1 MVYQFEP
8 PYAVEAQGYVKK
20 DCETSV
26 YRHFRFA
33 DKLLA
38 HPPGIFTM
46 WEMYLHRYHLST
58 DRPFLG
64 TRCKKGDL
72 HKEYEWET
80 HREVKTH
87 IEDFGRGLAALGMQR
102 QCSLGVYSINRREWT
117 ISEIASYREAFIIVA
132 LYDTLGAEA
141 MEHIINE
148 TEMEYIIASADK
160 VSNILDIKT
169 AIPKI
174 KHIISMDNDIDSRDL
189 HRAKELGVTVY
200 TFTQVEGL
208 GAEFTQESDIPSGDD
223 VATICYTS
231 GTTGVPKG
239 AVLTQANC
247 VASTFGVSHV
257 SEIGCFASVNESD
270 VYISYLPMAHVFE
283 RVAQGFVLFMGA
295 AIGYYHGDNAGLMDD
310 IYELK
315 PTIFVSVPRLFNRIY
330 DNVLAGVNAKGGLSK
345 YLFNVAYN
353 AKKANLNNS
362 VHHWVYDRLVFAPV
376 REKLGGRIRFILSG
390 SAPIAPEV
398 LAFLKICFSAT
409 VHEGYGQTENY
420 CSGALTIIGDN
431 TTGVVG
437 APFPCS
443 EVKLVDVPD
452 MKYLSTDLPY
462 PRGEICIRGNA
473 VMREYYKNPEKTA
486 QVIDSEGWLHT
497 GDIGIF
503 DEAKRLAIIDRLKNI
518 FKLSQGE
525 YIAPEKV
532 ESIYQKNELIA
543 QAYVYGDSLQNQ
555 IVGIFVPDRV
565 TFMHWASKKP
575 EFASM
580 SFEALCESPEVNAQM
595 LENVAAFGK
604 ANDLKGFEQVK
615 ALYLS
620 TDEFTIENELLTPTF
635 KLKRELVQNLY
646 QKQISDMYNALTN
659 GRSFT

>member
-8 PYAVEAQGYVKK
+8 PYAVEAKGYVKK
-20 DCETSV
+20 NFETAV
-26 YRHFRFA
+26 YRHFKFA

-46 WEMYLHRYHLST
+46 WQMYLHSSCCYA
-58 DRPFLG
+58 DRQFLG
-64 TRCKKGDL
+64 TRRKEGDSY
-72 HKEYEWET
+72 KEYEWET
-80 HREVKTH
+80 HRQVKDH
-87 IEDFGRGLAALGMQR
+87 IENFGKGLASLGLQR

-132 LYDTLGAEA
+132 LYDTLGTEA
-141 MEHIINE
+141 MGHIINE

-160 VSNILDIKT
+160 VSNILDIMAT
-169 AIPKI
+169 IPKI
-174 KHIISMDNDIDSRDL
+174 KYIISMDESVDSQDL
-189 HRAKELGVTVY
+189 YRAKGLGVAVY
-200 TFTQVEGL
+200 TFKQVEKL
-208 GAEFTQESDIPSGDD
+208 GAECVEESEMPSGDD
-223 VATICYTS
+223 IATICYTS

-239 AVLTQANC
+239 AVITQANC

-295 AIGYYHGDNAGLMDD
+295 AIGYYHGDTVGLMDD

-330 DNVLAGVNAKGGLSK
+330 DKVLAGVNAKGGLSK
-345 YLFNVAYN
+345 YLFNMAYN
-353 AKKANLNNS
+353 AKKNNLNNS
-362 VHHWVYDRLVFAPV
+362 VHHWVYDRLVFNSV
-376 REKLGGRIRFILSG
+376 RQKLGGKIRFILSG

-420 CSGALTIIGDN
+420 CSGALTIVGDN
-431 TTGVVG
+431 TPGVVG

-443 EVKLVDVPD
+443 EIKLVDVPD

-462 PRGEICIRGNA
+462 PRGEICIRGNG
-473 VMREYYKNPEKTA
+473 VMKEYYKNPDKTA
-486 QVIDSEGWLHT
+486 EAIDSEGWLHT
-497 GDIGIF
+497 GDIGLF

-525 YIAPEKV
+525 YIAPEKI
-532 ESIYQKNELIA
+532 ESIYQKNELIT
-543 QAYVYGDSLQNQ
+543 QAFVYGDSMQSQL
-555 IVGIFVPDRV
+555 VGVFVPDKV
-565 TFMHWASKKP
+565 TFTHWASKKP

-580 SFEALCESPEVNAQM
+580 SFEALCASPEVNAEV
-595 LENVAAFGK
+595 LTYVSAFGK
-604 ANDLKGFEQVK
+604 TNNLKGFEQVK

-620 TDEFTIENELLTPTF
+620 TEEFTIENELLTPTF

-646 QKQISDMYNALTN
+646 QDQINNMYNALTN
-659 GRSFT
+659 GRRFT